1 MRQTLTDQ
9 ELTVIVRVLD
19 TASQRGVFRGPDLTT
34 VGQIHDKIVSMLP
47 KPKPEA
53 DKNDDK
59 K

>member
-9 ELTVIVRVLD
+9 ELTVLVRVLD

-34 VGQIHDKIVSMLP
+34 VGQIHDKIISMLP
-47 KPKPEA
+47 KPEA
-53 DKNDDK
+53 EQNDDK

>member
-9 ELTVIVRVLD
+9 ELTVLVRVLD

-34 VGQIHDKIVSMLP
+34 VGQIHDKIISMLP
-47 KPKPEA
+47 KPEA
-53 DKNDDK
+53 EQNDNK